1 MYRDKKTV
9 IVRSEENRRQFHS
22 IRYFL
27 AGGTERRH
35 LNGERRTLSQA
46 GHRDQI

>member
-27 AGGTERRH
+27 DGGAERRH
-35 LNGERRTLSQA
+35 LNGERRILPEA
-46 GHRDQI
+46 GHRDTA